1 MRMRGNTARGQLGEP
16 RTAAAGVGILTLIL
30 VPWDWNFVAGVYAAR
45 TARGESQLREMSGPR
60 PRSKFL
66 LPQAGDLGARDH
78 SLVRLPSAGPDRAW

>member
-16 RTAAAGVGILTLIL
+16 RTAAAGVGILALIL

-60 PRSKFL
+60 PRSKCFESPLPNREQSRTL
-66 LPQAGDLGARDH
+66 LAARI
-78 SLVRLPSAGPDRAW
+78 SG